1 MVAQRVESS
10 HLATS
15 FLFGLSRT
23 VEEGAPVIFLF
34 FYFFA
39 ASHHDQL
46 RCRARE
52 IMRF

>member
-1 MVAQRVESS
+1 MVAQLVESS
-10 HLATS
+10 HLAS
-15 FLFGLSRT
+15 SLLFGLSRT
-23 VEEGAPVIFLF
+23 VEEGAPVIFF
-34 FYFFA
+34 IIFFA